1 MHLVYSLWASPLRW
15 RFALEWPGNGA
26 VILHP
31 AAGGMKNLL
40 NWNWVSGIDSLPRFR
55 IPTHPLP
62 PLFHRREGETLG
74 HALPRRVQGGE
85 LYFFKAPERGTQ
97 GEPGA
102 QPRVR
107 DTTRKLKLWRRD
119 TVLNYNRKRNVF
131 IPHFSLRSLR
141 PLRFQEKSVKMNF
154 DDPIG
159 YFFPLNTDVTSK
171 RLRFFA
177 PLQNDIMIFPKWRPN
192 FHSLFLYKREGVSLG
207 KFSNNG

>member
-1 MHLVYSLWASPLRW
+1 MAGGSHIKHNIRDSSLRSGYQKAYTIGHACGAIATKHLVHG
-15 RFALEWPGNGA
+15 F
-26 VILHP
+26 
-31 AAGGMKNLL
+31 
-40 NWNWVSGIDSLPRFR
+40 WNSMIRFR

-62 PLFHRREGETLG
+62 PLFRRREGENFGACPTT
-74 HALPRRVQGGE
+74 ACSGGE
-85 LYFFKAPERGTQ
+85 LYFFKGPERGTQ

-141 PLRFQEKSVKMNF
+141 PLRFQEKCVKMNF